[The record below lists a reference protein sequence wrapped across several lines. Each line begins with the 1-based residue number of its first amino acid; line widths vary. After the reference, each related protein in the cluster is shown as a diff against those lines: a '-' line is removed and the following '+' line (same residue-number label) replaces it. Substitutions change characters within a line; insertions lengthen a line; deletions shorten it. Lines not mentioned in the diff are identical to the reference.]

1 MTKQSSEFWKKRL
14 TIPSYRVGEAAS
26 YAKVSPQTV
35 AAWHRV
41 KGQARRRPLSDKQKG
56 SGLSFLQ
63 LIELAVVAEMT
74 KAGVKLSEI
83 DRARK
88 YFKNTTGLE
97 FPFAQLKFKTDGA
110 DILAEFEMPDGKK
123 ATDKLVAANH
133 SGQLIW
139 TEMLTRLL
147 REFDYGPSGEVLRWK
162 VAGEDKPVEIDPQIS
177 FGAPQIHGVR
187 TAIIKSRWLGGEE
200 IDDISDDFSISES
213 DVIEALL
220 FEGVSAENE
229 RISAWI
235 N

>member
-1 MTKQSSEFWKKRL
+1 MTKQTSEFWKERL
-14 TIPSYRVGEAAS
+14 TIPAYRVGEAAS
-26 YAKVSPQTV
+26 YAKISPQTV
-35 AAWHRV
+35 TAWHKIKDRS
-41 KGQARRRPLSDKQKG
+41 KRRPLSTKPKG
-56 SGLSFLQ
+56 AGLSFLQ
-63 LIELAVVAEMT
+63 LIELAVVSEMT
-74 KAGVKLSEI
+74 RAGVKLAEV

-88 YFKNTTGLE
+88 YFKETTGLE

-110 DILAEFEMPDGKK
+110 DILAEFEMPDGNRAK
-123 ATDKLVAANH
+123 DKLVSANR

-139 TEMLTRLL
+139 TEMISRLL

-187 TAIIKSRWLGGEE
+187 TAMIKSRWLGGEE
-200 IDDISDDFSISES
+200 VEDIADDFSIAEL
-213 DVIEALL
+213 DVIEALV
-220 FEGVSAENE
+220 FEGISADNE